1 MTTRRGNTAV
11 FPVAYVSKSPRT
23 WAVQEFERNDYRPA
37 ARHYSPRFRT
47 VKIARKAVAERV
59 ALHMRTDGRRV
70 RIMGR

>member
-1 MTTRRGNTAV
+1 MHTRRGNTEV
-11 FPVAYVSKSPRT
+11 FAVAYLSKSPKS

-47 VKIARKAVAERV
+47 VKVARQAVAERV

-70 RIMGR
+70 RILAK